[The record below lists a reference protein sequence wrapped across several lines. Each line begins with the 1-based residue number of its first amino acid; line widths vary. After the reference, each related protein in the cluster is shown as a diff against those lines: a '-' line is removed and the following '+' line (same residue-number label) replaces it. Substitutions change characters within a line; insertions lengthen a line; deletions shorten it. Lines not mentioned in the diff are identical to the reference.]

1 VRRRLAA
8 ALLLAQA
15 PLAVAWAYLLAL
27 LVAAR
32 PRRGAE
38 ASAPAPAP
46 RVAVLVPAHDEGAGV
61 RPTVASLLAL
71 DWPRE
76 ALDVVVIADNC
87 ADDTAAH
94 AADAGARVLERRDPG
109 RPGKGRALA
118 WAVERLG
125 AEERPPDAVAIVD
138 ADCLASPN
146 LLRAFAA
153 RWADGAGA
161 VQSRY
166 LVANAD
172 AAPTAAARA
181 AAFALAA
188 DLRGLGKDRLGLSCG
203 LFGTGMGFTW
213 ELLREHPWDAFGL
226 AEDVEHHL
234 ALVEGGERVR
244 FADEAAVSSA
254 MPTSAGG
261 ATGQQSR
268 WEAGKASLV
277 ARWTPRLVA
286 RGVRERDP
294 GRIHAGLELLVPPQ
308 SLLAAATVASAA
320 AAAVVDRRGPRRMA
334 AALAAAQVVFVVG
347 GMRRVG
353 APPAAWRGLAEAPRV
368 VLAKAGIYARVLAG
382 RGPRDWVRTTRDDAI
397 AATRGDAV

>member
-1 VRRRLAA
+1 MRRRLAA
-8 ALLLAQA
+8 ALLVAQA
-15 PLAVAWAYLLAL
+15 PLAAAWAYLLAL

-32 PRRGAE
+32 PRRAAATGGAGL
-38 ASAPAPAP
+38 

-76 ALDVVVIADNC
+76 ALDVVVVADNC
-87 ADDTAAH
+87 GDDTAAQ
-94 AADAGARVLERRDPG
+94 AAAAGARVLERRDPQ

-125 AEERPPDAVAIVD
+125 REERPPDAVAIVD
-138 ADCLASPN
+138 ADCVASPN

-286 RGVRERDP
+286 RGLRERDP

-308 SLLAAATVASAA
+308 SLLAAATVASAG
-320 AAAVVDRRGPRRMA
+320 AAAVVGRRGPRRMA
-334 AALAAAQVVFVVG
+334 GALAAAQVVFVVG

-382 RGPRDWVRTTRDDAI
+382 RGPRDWVRTVRDDA
-397 AATRGDAV
+397 V